1 MQILRAIR
9 LRVPHAGGPLRCR
22 DALRSPIQHLRVHVR
37 LQLRFVNIYCV
48 CVSNGLHIFL
58 LTFFR
63 LDAPDL
69 RPHLGLRSR
78 LPTHHALRS
87 LLSRHEAPR
96 RQVADTIFLSMQRCP
111 CKSVTCCQTV

>member
-1 MQILRAIR
+1 MLVA
-9 LRVPHAGGPLRCR
+9 
-22 DALRSPIQHLRVHVR
+22 RSVAETPSVR
-37 LQLRFVNIYCV
+37 RSNIYEFMFGYNYGSLTFTV
-48 CVSNGLHIFL
+48 CVSNGLHTFL

-111 CKSVTCCQTV
+111 CKSVTSCQTV